1 MNIVDGLV
9 SRIIKIE
16 AHVDISY
23 LSWLI
28 IASKDIPSLSI
39 ENRACSIDV
48 GVILKS
54 KSRVSVHIAI
64 KVDDK
69 RIQFVVSTTMLEYQN

>member
-1 MNIVDGLV
+1 MNIIFVEELSRYRPIVD
-9 SRIIKIE
+9 RF
-16 AHVDISY
+16 Y

-48 GVILKS
+48 GIVLKS